1 MIIRKAHSSEA
12 VKLTQIAHEAKKHW
26 GYPEHWIK
34 HWEKDLTISPEVI
47 EHSDVFVAE
56 TDGEL
61 VGFYALVPKGNKAEL
76 DHMWVLPAQIGGGVG
91 KQLFLH
97 AMERAAAKQ
106 LESVEICA
114 DPNARG
120 FYEKMGA
127 YHIGDQL
134 SEIEGQE
141 RTLPRLEIDPR
152 LK

>member
-1 MIIRKAHSSEA
+1 
-12 VKLTQIAHEAKKHW
+12 
-26 GYPEHWIK
+26 
-34 HWEKDLTISPEVI
+34 
-47 EHSDVFVAE
+47 
-56 TDGEL
+56 
-61 VGFYALVPKGNKAEL
+61 
-76 DHMWVLPAQIGGGVG
+76 
-91 KQLFLH
+91 
-97 AMERAAAKQ
+97 MERAAAKQ